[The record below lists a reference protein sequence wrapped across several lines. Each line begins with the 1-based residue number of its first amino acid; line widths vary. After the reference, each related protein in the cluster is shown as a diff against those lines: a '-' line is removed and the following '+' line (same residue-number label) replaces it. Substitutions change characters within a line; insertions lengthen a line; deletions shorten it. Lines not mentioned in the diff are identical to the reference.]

1 MDFRLPKQ
9 PKICAVVRGGKGS
22 CTSMS
27 YHDSGNHLFVT
38 SEADSRMRIVDCQR
52 GVSDSPA
59 IKFERDG
66 VSLVQ
71 AT

>member
-1 MDFRLPKQ
+1 MDFREAKK
-9 PKICAVVRGGKGS
+9 PKICAVIRGGKGS

-27 YHDSGNHLFVT
+27 YHDDGIHLFVT
-38 SEADSRMRIVDCQR
+38 SESDSRMRVIDCQR
-52 GVSDSPA
+52 GVSDTPA

-66 VSLVQ
+66 VSIVE

>member
-1 MDFRLPKQ
+1 MDFRQPKQ
-9 PKICAVVRGGKGS
+9 PKISAVIRGGKGS
-22 CTSMS
+22 CTSIS
-27 YHDSGNHLFVT
+27 YHEDGNHLYVT

-52 GVSDSPA
+52 GVSDTPA

-66 VSLVQ
+66 ICLVE